1 MQIKIF
7 TIPVVEGEQELEQ
20 MNHFLRSHRV
30 SDVQSEVVQ
39 NMGTSWW
46 TFKITYLQ
54 QGVPPLAEKPANTI
68 AKSKIDYKAVLDEKA
83 FARFSRMR
91 EIRME
96 LAKRDAVQPFI
107 VFTDAEL
114 AEIAQLETP
123 TLSQIQKIKGIGAKK
138 VEKYASFFVLKTEET
153 DETSGQPDVAVS

>member
-54 QGVPPLAEKPANTI
+54 QGVPPLAEKP
-68 AKSKIDYKAVLDEKA
+68 IDYKAVLDEKA

-153 DETSGQPDVAVS
+153 DETSGQPDVADS